1 MVQLSHLYMTTG
13 KTIAFDYIDFCWQSD
28 VSALYYTVYISHSF
42 PSKEQASFNFMARV
56 SLSTVILEPM
66 NIKPVVNQAQ
76 FTTFSPSIYHEV
88 MGLDTESIRRAET
101 VSQNASHVL

>member
-56 SLSTVILEPM
+56 SLSTVILEPKE
-66 NIKPVVNQAQ
+66 IKSVTVS
-76 FTTFSPSIYHEV
+76 TFSPSICHEV
-88 MGLDTESIRRAET
+88 MGLDAIILDFEC
-101 VSQNASHVL
+101 